1 MRTRRTLSSLRH
13 GVGGTAL
20 AGLTALTTACA
31 SGGRAPPLTGAEAET
46 LFEGLTG
53 VWVVDKSSSEMP
65 KWEFQSVG
73 SEIPAQGW
81 TAVLEPIFLVFQPW
95 STLTLR
101 VDEESLVLVPTPG
114 HGVEAPMSGEWIE
127 QTPGGKPVR
136 TRVYWDGDR
145 LGLEHRPGS
154 GGQVRSVLEI
164 ADGRL
169 QVTTRIRVMGTR
181 APPYILVYDRD
192 EAGEG

>member
-1 MRTRRTLSSLRH
+1 MRTRRTSSSLGH
-13 GVGGTAL
+13 GVGAT
-20 AGLTALTTACA
+20 
-31 SGGRAPPLTGAEAET
+31 
-46 LFEGLTG
+46 
-53 VWVVDKSSSEMP
+53 
-65 KWEFQSVG
+65 
-73 SEIPAQGW
+73 AQGW

-114 HGVEAPMSGEWIE
+114 HGVEIPMNGEWIE
-127 QTPGGKPVR
+127 QTPEGKPVR

-145 LGLEHRPGS
+145 LGLEHRSGS
-154 GGQVRSVLEI
+154 GGQVRSVLGI

-192 EAGEG
+192 EAGEE